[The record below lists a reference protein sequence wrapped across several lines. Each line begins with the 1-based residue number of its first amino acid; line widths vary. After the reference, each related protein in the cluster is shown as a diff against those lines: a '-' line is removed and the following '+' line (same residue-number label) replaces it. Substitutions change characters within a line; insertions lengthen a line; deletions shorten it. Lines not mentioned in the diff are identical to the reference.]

1 MQRIFYK
8 KRTKMSESTQLDW
21 KTYESITRYI
31 YESLGKQAGVRVKGH
46 GQNCKITGRSGVP
59 HQIDVLTTHS
69 DGLHS
74 YDTAIE
80 CKYWKEKVNK
90 DTVMKLASIIE
101 DTGISKGI
109 IVTKNGFTK
118 DGLEYAKFKNIGL
131 VELREP
137 TNKDY
142 ESNTMEIEF
151 GTLNIIT
158 NIKVTGPKISKIDIG
173 NNRFLEVENEL
184 DLFNYFLILKN
195 ETRVAFYDYVADFR
209 MEVARQNVMDKEI
222 IKNYKVLESKLH
234 NRLTDKILEVDE
246 ITLSGQ
252 LTQRNENRNIT
263 FTLVDKVW
271 LIMKSIFEERTFT
284 FSENGLLIEQKK

>member
-271 LIMKSIFEERTFT
+271 LIMKSIFEKRTFT

>member
-1 MQRIFYK
+1 
-8 KRTKMSESTQLDW
+8 MSESTQLDW

-31 YESLGKQAGVRVKGH
+31 YESLGKQAGIRVKGH
-46 GQNCKITGRSGVP
+46 GQTCKVTGRSGVT

-74 YDTAIE
+74 YNTAIE
-80 CKYWKEKVNK
+80 CKYWKERVNK
-90 DTVMKLASIIE
+90 DTVMKVASIIE
-101 DTGISKGI
+101 DTSISKGI

-142 ESNTMEIEF
+142 ESTTKEIEF
-151 GTLNIIT
+151 GTLNIMT

-222 IKNYKVLESKLH
+222 TKNYKVPESRLC
-234 NRLTDKILEVDE
+234 NRLTDNTFELDE
-246 ITLSGQ
+246 IILTGHLS
-252 LTQRNENRNIT
+252 QRNESKNVT

>member
-1 MQRIFYK
+1 MQRIFYN
-8 KRTKMSESTQLDW
+8 KRTTMSESTQLDW

-31 YESLGKQAGVRVKGH
+31 YESIGKQAGVRVKGY
-46 GQNCKITGRSGVP
+46 GQTCKVTGRSGVP

-90 DTVMKLASIIE
+90 DTVMKVAAIIE
-101 DTGISKGI
+101 DTGISKGV
-109 IVTKNGFTK
+109 IVTKSGFTK

-137 TNKDY
+137 TNKDD
-142 ESNTMEIEF
+142 ESTTKEIEF
-151 GTLNIIT
+151 GTLNIMT
-158 NIKVTGPKISKIDIG
+158 NIKVKGPKILKIDIG

-184 DLFNYFLILKN
+184 NLFNYFLILKN
-195 ETRVAFYDYVADFR
+195 GTRVAFYDYVADFR

-222 IKNYKVLESKLH
+222 IKNYKVPESRLC
-234 NRLTDKILEVDE
+234 NRLIDNTFELDE
-246 ITLSGQ
+246 ITLTGQ
-252 LTQRNENRNIT
+252 LSQRNESKNLT

-271 LIMKSIFEERTFT
+271 LIMKSIFEKRTFT